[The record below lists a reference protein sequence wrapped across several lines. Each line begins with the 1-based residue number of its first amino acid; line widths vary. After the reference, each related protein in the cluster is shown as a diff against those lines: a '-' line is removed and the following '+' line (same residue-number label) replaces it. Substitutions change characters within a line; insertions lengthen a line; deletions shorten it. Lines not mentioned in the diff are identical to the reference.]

1 MESFLKKTG
10 WTSIITSVIM
20 AIVGVIIICNPTV
33 TMKIVAY
40 TLGAVFIAFG
50 VIKLINYFV
59 AKGTYDFY
67 NYEMIYGLLA
77 VIIGII
83 TIAYSNTIATIFR
96 MIIGVW
102 IIYSGLMRLGLVMKL
117 KNLGINEWK
126 YALVISILILICGFY
141 VLVKAET
148 IGVAIGIAVLIY
160 SIMDIIEGVI
170 FLRNVDSIF

>member
-59 AKGTYDFY
+59 AK
-67 NYEMIYGLLA
+67 
-77 VIIGII
+77 
-83 TIAYSNTIATIFR
+83 
-96 MIIGVW
+96 
-102 IIYSGLMRLGLVMKL
+102 
-117 KNLGINEWK
+117 
-126 YALVISILILICGFY
+126 
-141 VLVKAET
+141 
-148 IGVAIGIAVLIY
+148 
-160 SIMDIIEGVI
+160 
-170 FLRNVDSIF
+170 